1 MPPKPS
7 KPQPKAP
14 QAPKPRRRWLGR
26 LILWGF
32 LFFFFLGILGV
43 GVGVGA
49 WFWISQDLPRIER
62 LADYRPP
69 AVTQV
74 LAQDGEL
81 MAEFY
86 RERRY
91 VVPIQDISRQG
102 VLAFVSAE
110 DGDFFRHPGIDL
122 WGVARAAWA
131 NLKARKVVQGGSTI
145 TQQVAK
151 TLLLTPQRTFGRK
164 IKEMILAWRIEHYLT
179 KEEILYLYLN
189 QIYLGNGAYGV
200 EAAAQ
205 TYFGKHAKDLGVA
218 EAALLAGLVQAPS
231 RYSPLRHPRRARAR
245 QVYVIERMV
254 ADHHITPAQAEEAL
268 NTQLNI
274 RLHRPDTVPGAYY
287 EETVRQ
293 WLEDKFGAN
302 TLYEGGLTVQT
313 ACDPQLTKDA
323 LKAIDQGLSDLT
335 KRHGFQGPL
344 GHASPSELQAA
355 MDRPINQSGLE
366 TGQVVTGLV
375 TQAQKPNL
383 LVLRMGA
390 ERGQLTLADLRHW
403 RSGLRDVEQ
412 MLKPGDIVR
421 VRAVK
426 YQEKT
431 KTWDLNLV
439 QEPVAQSALIAL
451 EAGSGRCRVLIG
463 GRNFSQSQYNRAIQA
478 RRQPGSA
485 FKPFIYAAALDRPEH
500 PYTPASILIDS
511 PVVYEDPSQP
521 DGLWRPKNYE
531 ADFKGPTTLR
541 EALEH
546 SRNIPTVKLLA
557 DLGVDY
563 AIKYARQF
571 GIESELPNTLSLALG
586 SGGVSLLELTRAY
599 SVFANQGR
607 LVDPVFVEKVA
618 DRDGKVVFQA
628 SPDNSHQVISPQT
641 AFVMTNLL
649 KGVVER
655 GTGASL
661 KLPGH
666 VLAGKTGTTNDL
678 RDAWF
683 IGFSPSLV
691 CGVWVGR
698 DENESLGHRE
708 TGARAAGPVW
718 KEFMKEALA
727 GQPLIDFPVP
737 EGVVF
742 ARVSKETGQVLPPGV
757 EGGYFEAFKAG
768 SEPGTAPPP
777 PPPSR
782 AGEAEDFLQSET
794 FATQGQ

>member
-1 MPPKPS
+1 M
-7 KPQPKAP
+7 
-14 QAPKPRRRWLGR
+14 L
-26 LILWGF
+26 LV
-32 LFFFFLGILGV
+32 FFLGVLGV

-74 LAQDGEL
+74 LAHDGQL

-91 VVPIQDISRQG
+91 VVPVQDVSRL
-102 VLAFVSAE
+102 VVTAFVSAE

-122 WGVARAAWA
+122 WGITRAAWA

-164 IKEMILAWRIEHYLT
+164 IKEMILAWRIERYLN

-205 TYFGKHAKDLGVA
+205 TYFGKHARDLDVA

-268 NTQLNI
+268 NAQLNI
-274 RLHRPDTVPGAYY
+274 RLHRPDTVPAAYY

-293 WLEDKFGAN
+293 WLEEKFGAN

-313 ACDPQLTKDA
+313 ACDPGLTKAAIKA
-323 LKAIDQGLSDLT
+323 LEQGLTELT
-335 KRHGFQGPL
+335 NRHGFQGPVAK
-344 GHASPSELQAA
+344 ASPSELQAA
-355 MDRPINQSGLE
+355 SERPVSLSGLE
-366 TGQVVTGLV
+366 PEQVVTGLV
-375 TQAQKPNL
+375 TQVHKQQQTL
-383 LVLRMGA
+383 TLRMGS
-390 ERGQLTLADLRHW
+390 ERGQLTLADLRRW
-403 RSGLRDVEQ
+403 QSSLKDVEK
-412 MLKPGDIVR
+412 MLTPGDIVR

-426 YQEKT
+426 FQDKT
-431 KTWDLNLV
+431 KTWDLALV
-439 QEPVAQSALIAL
+439 QEPVAQAAVVAL

-463 GRNFSQSQYNRAIQA
+463 GRSFSQSQYNRAIQA
-478 RRQPGSA
+478 HRQPGSA
-485 FKPFIYAAALDRPEH
+485 FKPFIYAAALDRPQH

-531 ADFKGPTTLR
+531 ADFKGLTTFR
-541 EALEH
+541 ESLEH

-563 AIKYARQF
+563 AIRYARQL
-571 GIESELPNTLSLALG
+571 GISSELPGTLSLALG
-586 SGGVSLLELTRAY
+586 SGGVTLLEMTRAY

-607 LVDPVFVEKVA
+607 LVDPVLVEKVF
-618 DRDGKVVFQA
+618 DRDGKTIYQA
-628 SPDNSHQVISPQT
+628 NPDNSREVISPQT
-641 AFVMTNLL
+641 AFVMTSLL
-649 KGVVER
+649 KGVVEN
-655 GTGASL
+655 GTGRSL
-661 KLPGH
+661 RLPGRS
-666 VLAGKTGTTNDL
+666 LAGKTGTTNDL

-683 IGFSPSLV
+683 IGYAPSMV

-698 DENESLGHRE
+698 DENESLGSRE
-708 TGARAAGPVW
+708 TGARAAGPIW

-727 GQPLIDFPVP
+727 GLPPIDFPVP
-737 EGVVF
+737 QGVVF
-742 ARVSKETGQVLPPGV
+742 ARVHKESGQALPTDGG
-757 EGGYFEAFKAG
+757 GGYFEAFKAG
-768 SEPGTAPPP
+768 SEPGVAPPTP
-777 PPPSR
+777 LPHSR
-782 AGEAEDFLQSET
+782 ASEAEDFLQSET
-794 FATQGQ
+794 FATQDQE